1 MGKTEDEGQADW
13 ITTWPTFQL
22 CLETMR
28 LDRTHSFVFPKA
40 KMNPNTKDKPTKKIS
55 TELEESAYVSELHP
69 TVLEYS
75 ARTIM

>member
-1 MGKTEDEGQADW
+1 
-13 ITTWPTFQL
+13 
-22 CLETMR
+22 MR